1 LLAAMTGV
9 GGLLFALSGGTP
21 GPTADGLSLPPL
33 LATRGPRTLES
44 IFQTPAALTAGR
56 WSAIVI
62 HDSGTGAGSTASLEQ
77 QAKAMNLKG
86 LGYHFVVGNG
96 KGMDDGEL
104 HVGRRWLDQLPG
116 AHAAGSKADWFN
128 QNAIGIC
135 LVGDGD
141 RRGFTAEQMTRLTEL
156 VAALQS
162 ELGIPANRVYL
173 HRDIAPTPSP
183 GRYFPA
189 AAFQQSLPGQ

>member
-1 LLAAMTGV
+1 MTGV

-21 GPTADGLSLPPL
+21 GPSGGGLSLPPL

-44 IFQTPAALTAGR
+44 IFQTSKPVTAGR
-56 WSAIVI
+56 WQAIVI
-62 HDSGTGAGSTASLEQ
+62 HDSGSSAGSIAALES

-96 KGMDDGEL
+96 SGMDDGEL
-104 HVGRRWLDQLPG
+104 HVGQRWLRQLPG
-116 AHAAGSKADWFN
+116 AHAAGSKANWFN
-128 QNAIGIC
+128 QNSIGIC
-135 LVGDGD
+135 MVGDGD
-141 RRGFTAEQMTRLTEL
+141 RRKFTSEQITRLTEL

-162 ELGIPANRVYL
+162 ELGIPADQVYL

-189 AAFQQSLPGQ
+189 AAFHEALPGR